1 MKKLWIYQSN
11 RILSDVECARMEDL
25 LTDFVQEWTAH
36 GNELLGSFEIRHK
49 LFVMLIVDESKAMV
63 TGCSID
69 KSVRVLDTIQKE
81 LGINL
86 FDRLQIA
93 YRQAQ
98 DGTIALAPSAIFQ
111 ELVDKGVLNENT
123 IVFNNMLTSADD
135 LLDKWEV
142 PLKDSWHAKV
152 YLPKIKN

>member
-11 RILSDVECARMEDL
+11 RILTDAECTRMSEL

-36 GNELLGSFEIRHK
+36 GNELLGSFEIKYK
-49 LFVMLIVDESKAMV
+49 LFVFLIVDESKAMV

-93 YRQAQ
+93 YRQPQ
-98 DGTIALAPSAIFQ
+98 DGAIALAASADFQ
-111 ELVDKGVLNENT
+111 AMVDSGVLNET
-123 IVFNNMLTSADD
+123 TTVFNNMLTSADD
-135 LLDKWEV
+135 LVDKWEV

-152 YLPKIKN
+152 YLPKK

>member
-11 RILSDVECARMEDL
+11 RLLSDAECTRMGEL
-25 LTDFVQEWTAH
+25 LTDFIQEWTAH
-36 GNELLGSFEIRHK
+36 GNELLGSFEIKYK
-49 LFVMLIVDESKAMV
+49 LFVFLIVDESKAMV

-81 LGINL
+81 LRINL

-93 YRQAQ
+93 YRQTQ
-98 DGTIALAPSAIFQ
+98 DDAIALAPSSIFQ
-111 ELVDKGVLNENT
+111 ELVDNGVLNENT

-135 LLDKWEV
+135 LVDKWEV

-152 YLPKIKN
+152 YLPK